1 MLRPWGGGREPS
13 LSRELVGQRKTAKPT
28 LYGGTSSVESAAA
41 PGVGRGCMMW
51 PLTITEGC
59 GTRERG
65 QGRDGISE
73 HLSQAFVQLA
83 ITGRGGTKL
92 QVRNS

>member
-1 MLRPWGGGREPS
+1 MLRQWGGGREPT

-28 LYGGTSSVESAAA
+28 LCGGTSSVASGAA
-41 PGVGRGCMMW
+41 PRVGRGCMVW

-65 QGRDGISE
+65 QGREGI
-73 HLSQAFVQLA
+73 
-83 ITGRGGTKL
+83 
-92 QVRNS
+92 